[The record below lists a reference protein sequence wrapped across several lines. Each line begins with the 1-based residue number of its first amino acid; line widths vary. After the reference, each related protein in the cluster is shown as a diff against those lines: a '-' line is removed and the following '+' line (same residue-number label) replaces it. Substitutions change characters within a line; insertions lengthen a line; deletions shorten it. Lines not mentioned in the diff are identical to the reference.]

1 MRSCKVWSAE
11 QITIHADEDGLRKW
25 TVKPRL
31 TGMFFAAF
39 SYVSR
44 PHKLIFKLLMD
55 EEMNL
60 LVAKILLTNKVKF
73 LVYTTA

>member
-1 MRSCKVWSAE
+1 MANLNTTHSE
-11 QITIHADEDGLRKW
+11 HEEHTTTGLNNRKMLMW
-25 TVKPRL
+25 ACL
-31 TGMFFAAF
+31 GSDCMFFAAL

-60 LVAKILLTNKVKF
+60 LVAKILLTDKV
-73 LVYTTA
+73 